1 MNRLTQ
7 WLREHRRQIA
17 GAVPLLLIAL
27 YAYGVLLRSVQL
39 RVQSVSIPGTAGAV
53 WDWNPFRALATV
65 FSPFGLGV
73 TAALCALA
81 FLFSPQCRE
90 WLGGGKIVQDER
102 GFEILSDGV
111 HGTSGWMEPAARR
124 KILMINDAAHLKGMP
139 LGKLDEGTKHFV
151 AVRETAYLSGHVIAY
166 GASGSGKTR
175 GLTLPLIVKKI
186 EAGPQAKE
194 SLVIIDPKGDLF
206 EKTSQYARDR
216 GFVVRALNLLDLD
229 HSDGFNCFADVEND
243 ASLVSIIAETIIATT
258 SNKLE
263 KSDFW
268 SKAEKNL
275 LMALILYVSSQKEP
289 GTGKLRSISERSLGV
304 IYDMLSTQSILE
316 IDSRFAQLPADHP
329 AQKPYGIF
337 KQANH
342 TIWGNIAIGLGNR
355 LSVYQDPLVDKITR
369 YNDIDLTRPG
379 FEPCVY
385 YVIISDHDNTME
397 FLSSLF
403 FSIMFIRLMAM
414 ARREGDGGRFP
425 VRVNMILEEFCNI
438 YIAGAS
444 RLMSVVRSRNIACVL
459 LVQSIAQLS
468 GRYPQKEWEEIISN
482 CSVQLVLG
490 VNDVMTAE
498 YCSKKCGMVTV
509 RSRSTVSPQTPGFS
523 PMYGAANLRY
533 SKTES
538 SVQRPLMMPD
548 EISQMPRTRCLAL
561 ISGQKPL
568 MLYKLTPEE
577 LPGYASLKTTRIV
590 DYTPAWVEREKT
602 KPPHA
607 AVPARTPPVKTNV
620 PDVRYVLPAQAAP
633 VPEPPVT
640 VGRLRRYTP
649 EEVMR
654 QTEPTHESAVSK
666 KDEEIT

>member
-1 MNRLTQ
+1 MKRPAQ
-7 WLREHRRQIA
+7 WLREHREWIA

-27 YAYGVLLRSVQL
+27 YCYGVLLRSVQL
-39 RVQSVSIPGTAGAV
+39 RAQGTAGADA
-53 WDWNPFRALATV
+53 WDWNPLCALLTV
-65 FSPFGLGV
+65 FSPFGFGV
-73 TAALCALA
+73 TATLCALA

-90 WLGGGKIVQDER
+90 WLGGGKTVQDER
-102 GFEILSDGV
+102 GFEILPDGV
-111 HGTSGWMEPAARR
+111 HGTSGWMEPAAQ
-124 KILMINDAAHLKGMP
+124 KEMLTVSDAAHLQGMP
-139 LGKLDEGTKHFV
+139 LGKLDEGTRRFV
-151 AVRETAYLSGHVIAY
+151 AIRETAYLSGHVIAY

-175 GLTLPLIVKKI
+175 GLTLPLLMKKI

-206 EKTSQYARDR
+206 EKTSQFARDR

-229 HSDGFNCFADVEND
+229 HSDGFNCFADIGTD

-258 SNKLE
+258 SNKME

-289 GTGKLRSISERSLGV
+289 GTGRLKPVSERSLGV

-355 LSVYQDPLVDKITR
+355 LSVYQDPLVDKVTR

-403 FSIMFIRLMAM
+403 FSIMFIRLMAV
-414 ARREGDGGRFP
+414 ARREGDGGRLP

-509 RSRSTVSPQTPGFS
+509 RSRSTMSPQSPGVSPL
-523 PMYGAANLRY
+523 YGAANLRY

-548 EISQMPRTRCLAL
+548 EIAHMPRTRCLAL

-577 LPGYASLKTTRIV
+577 MPGYAQLKVTRIV
-590 DYTPAWVEREKT
+590 DYTPAWAERERQA
-602 KPPHA
+602 PR
-607 AVPARTPPVKTNV
+607 AVPAAEKPAEQDAPR
-620 PDVRYVLPAQAAP
+620 VRYVLPVPPAPAAQ
-633 VPEPPVT
+633 EPRAT
-640 VGRLRRYTP
+640 VGRLRRYTS
-649 EEVMR
+649 EEVLR
-654 QTEPTHESAVSK
+654 QTQQTQESAVSE
-666 KDEEIT
+666 KDEGIT